1 MLSQK
6 NKTHVVV
13 GKDLALLAE
22 GSTRAS
28 LVAGTIGVFANGSQ
42 TSIDGTTDLT
52 TGDKFKI
59 VYMNVDGNIIES
71 PMYDYDLIQSKKAA
85 NYSAPA
91 EQKTAI
97 GFNGTSGSITVAN
110 SDIYHIHIT
119 RRDYSKTLAEH
130 GLFKLLAAYESDASA
145 TQTEIA
151 WALLANVV
159 KNLEVEKQ
167 KSGVTVTKAGMLNSN
182 TAVTTNDFAGNCVV
196 VNGSKYITVASSGQY
211 ATNTDIAVGDYIR
224 LGATTGTAI
233 TVAANVYQIKAISG
247 TTTKTVT
254 LDRAITEPS
263 GTYST
268 GTGTEVIAKATAEA
282 ANWGIW
288 LESNAVKFVPGLF
301 KYQQVTFDVS
311 LSTAFGSTLVTNITK
326 PAKGIGSYKE
336 IAEIEWELRGN
347 RGEGYKVASF
357 PVQLNLNATSGKTY
371 DVITLEVAND
381 AARTLDGKAYSYHSL
396 IIATEDESSYTCFTQ
411 LKDVLNIS

>member
-6 NKTHVVV
+6 NKTHIVV

-22 GSTRAS
+22 GSTRSS
-28 LVAGTIGVFANGSQ
+28 LVAGTIGIFANGSQ
-42 TSIDGTTDLT
+42 TAIDGTTDLT
-52 TGDKFKI
+52 TGDRFKV
-59 VYMNVDGNIIES
+59 VYMNTDGYIIES
-71 PMYDYDLIQSKKAA
+71 PMYDYDLIQSKKAT
-85 NYSAPA
+85 NYVASA
-91 EQKTAI
+91 EQKTTI

-110 SDIYHIHIT
+110 SDIYHIHLT
-119 RRDYSKTLAEH
+119 RKDSSATIAEH

-151 WALLANVV
+151 WALLANAV

-167 KSGVTVTKAGMLNSN
+167 KSGITVTKAGMLNSN

-196 VNGSKYITVASSGQY
+196 VNGSKYITIASSGQY

-224 LGATTGTAI
+224 LGATTATAI
-233 TVAANVYQIKAISG
+233 TVSANVYKIKAISG
-247 TTTKTVT
+247 STTKTVT
-254 LDRAITEPS
+254 LDRVITEPS
-263 GTYST
+263 GTYAT
-268 GTGTEVIAKATAEA
+268 GTGTEVIPKATAEA

-288 LESNAVKFVPGLF
+288 LESAAVKFVPGLF
-301 KYQQVTFDVS
+301 KYQQVTFEVS
-311 LSTAFGSTLVTNITK
+311 LSAAFGSTLITDVTA
-326 PAKGIGSYKE
+326 PSKGIGTYKE

-347 RGEGYKVASF
+347 RGEGYKVASY

-371 DVITLEVAND
+371 DVISLRFAND
-381 AARTLDGKAYSYHSL
+381 NSTSLDGNVRSWHSL
-396 IIATEDESSYTCFTQ
+396 IIATEDESSYTAFTQ